1 MATNEN
7 NPCTCTTPEY
17 TIILNQQGPSGRQGE
32 TGQDGF
38 SPIIDVNTNTRD
50 TYILTITTADGVI
63 TTPNLKSEPIPSGG
77 TEGQVL
83 TNTGQDN
90 YGWAY
95 LPQATP
101 QSQGV
106 VRLSTDEDF
115 QPDEEGNVNDTSAV
129 TPQTLVDYVSTHSG
143 SDLKNITDIEGG
155 VQVDGL
161 HTGNDSDYRYV
172 LRMIADEADE
182 VGAERVVSI
191 QNWLISNN
199 ISSSGID
206 LQPREI
212 VLRGVPTFYTSGN
225 GTPALQFE
233 FREALGS
240 SDLPVCI
247 TRPIFKSSSDSWAD
261 QLGPFQE
268 NPLMIEF
275 IHGTEDPEGE
285 YHSNSIGIYQS
296 QTSNTFNN
304 DAGILFTIEN
314 NEPRIDFVT
323 TSGNF
328 DNPKT
333 DTVIATVLTNNT
345 GISSWEGT
353 STEYS
358 AIETK
363 DYKTLYR
370 LTDTNKVY
378 LGDIELTGGSGTIA
392 AITTTVNAPPQCV
405 SEVENITTSV
415 TIEDYV
421 PPVEE

>member
-7 NPCTCTTPEY
+7 TNCTCTTPEY
-17 TIILNQQGPSGRQGE
+17 TIILNQQGPSGRQGA
-32 TGQDGF
+32 TGQNGF

-50 TYILTITTADGVI
+50 TYILTITTADGVV

-129 TPQTLVDYVSTHSG
+129 TPQTLVDYVSTHGG

-172 LRMIADEADE
+172 LRMIADGEKEA
-182 VGAERVVSI
+182 GAETVVSI

-206 LQPREI
+206 LEPREVI
-212 VLRGVPTFYTSGN
+212 LRGVSSFYSRGN

-233 FREALGS
+233 FNEALTS
-240 SDLPVCI
+240 SHLPVCI
-247 TRPIFKSSSDSWAD
+247 SRPVFKSSNGIWNRGA
-261 QLGPFQE
+261 GPFQE

-285 YHSNSIGIYQS
+285 YHSNSIGIYQGQLGS
-296 QTSNTFNN
+296 FNN
-304 DAGILFTIEN
+304 DTGILFTIEN
-314 NEPRIDFVT
+314 NKPRIDFVT

-328 DNPKT
+328 NMPKT
-333 DTVIATVLTNNT
+333 DVVTATVLTNTT

-370 LTDTNKVY
+370 LTDTNEVY
-378 LGDIELTGGSGTIA
+378 LGSIKLTGGGNIIAGMYAGIPAGGQNTGYVGTETV
-392 AITTTVNAPPQCV
+392 TTYDQK
-405 SEVENITTSV
+405 
-415 TIEDYV
+415 TI
-421 PPVEE
+421 